1 MCVIFI
7 HLSLSLLL
15 PITKTAVSSISKR
28 PSNKQTKSKL
38 STPNAFGVYPFPFAF
53 LYICL
58 EKIQFMPSPVDKDKP
73 PLVVAAVVVLV
84 VDSPDPP
91 LPSDP
96 LGQSCSPDIGID
108 TPDPI
113 SLHTP

>member
-1 MCVIFI
+1 
-7 HLSLSLLL
+7 
-15 PITKTAVSSISKR
+15 
-28 PSNKQTKSKL
+28 
-38 STPNAFGVYPFPFAF
+38 
-53 LYICL
+53 
-58 EKIQFMPSPVDKDKP
+58 MPSPVDKDKP

-113 SLHTP
+113 SLHIP